1 MKLLF
6 NKIDRRQKLR
16 SELEEQLVEEMKKRN
31 EQAIKQK
38 KIASEESGLIEKLR
52 TTTQLYETSDEV
64 ISAKWTDWTGK
75 CAKKFR
81 F

>member
-64 ISAKWTDWTGK
+64 ISAK
-75 CAKKFR
+75 
-81 F
+81 